1 MAEVTSLVER
11 CRQGDP
17 LAWEAL
23 VRQFQ
28 TRVYGVAYHYLR
40 DPEEARD
47 LAQDVFVKV
56 YRRLDSFVGDA
67 FLPWLLRMARNGAID
82 RLRRIK
88 ARPPASDVPIE
99 ESVEL
104 PAPGPTPETAWVTDT
119 RKQLVHRALGR
130 LSDKNREI
138 ILLKEIQGFHL
149 EEIATMLD
157 LSIGTVKSRSHRA
170 RLELAKQVVELDP
183 TYGTP

>member
-1 MAEVTSLVER
+1 LADVTSLVER

-28 TRVYGVAYHYLR
+28 TRVYGVAYHYLH

-56 YRRLDSFVGDA
+56 YRRLDSFVGEA
-67 FLPWLLRMARNGAID
+67 FLPWLLRLTRNGAID

-88 ARPPASDVPIE
+88 ARPPASDVPVE
-99 ESVEL
+99 DSVQL
-104 PAPGPTPETAWVTDT
+104 PAPGPTPETAWVSDMQ
-119 RKQLVHRALGR
+119 KQLVHKAMGR

-138 ILLKEIQGFHL
+138 ILLKEIQGLHL
-149 EEIATMLD
+149 EEIARMLGV
-157 LSIGTVKSRSHRA
+157 SIGTVKSRSHRA
-170 RLELAKQVVELDP
+170 RLELAKHVVELDP
-183 TYGTP
+183 SYGTP